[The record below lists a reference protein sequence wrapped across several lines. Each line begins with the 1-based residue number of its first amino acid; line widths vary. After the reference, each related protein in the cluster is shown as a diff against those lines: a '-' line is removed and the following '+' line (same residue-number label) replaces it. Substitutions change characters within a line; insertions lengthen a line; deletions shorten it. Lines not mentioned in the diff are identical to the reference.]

1 MLRNLAT
8 SLVLFETIDT
18 TEPKAKETKTFLDRI
33 LARNM
38 GTELVNRRALL
49 ATFFDRNAVEKIIN
63 ELTPRYAGR
72 KSGYIRSFHLK
83 SRLGD
88 NAPMMRLELVD
99 KKVFVNDAKA
109 VDTSVKTKTDKKAD
123 KKSEA
128 TVTVKTKGEKKPE
141 KK

>member
-63 ELTPRYAGR
+63 ELT
-72 KSGYIRSFHLK
+72 LK
-83 SRLGD
+83 SRIGD